1 MIPIFNVTKNAIKKS
16 NILGSSICKCS
27 YTLPFP
33 SANSV
38 KIAPNSS
45 LKLSP
50 DEKRHA
56 FNNSIAS
63 QMVPQGMNLTAIYTV
78 NEDGK

>member
-1 MIPIFNVTKNAIKKS
+1 M
-16 NILGSSICKCS
+16 GSSIYECS
-27 YTLPFP
+27 LTLPFP

-38 KIAPNSS
+38 KTAPNSS

-50 DEKRHA
+50 DEKLHA